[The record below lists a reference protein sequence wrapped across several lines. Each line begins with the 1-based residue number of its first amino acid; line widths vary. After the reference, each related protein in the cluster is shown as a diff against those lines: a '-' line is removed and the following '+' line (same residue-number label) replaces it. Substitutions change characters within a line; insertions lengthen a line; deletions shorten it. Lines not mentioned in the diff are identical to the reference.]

1 MYVMTNIVC
10 MIYIIINI
18 TARIETEIVF
28 DLKMRVL
35 KHTISQNSRQTFDE
49 MIAVAFPSLD

>member
-28 DLKMRVL
+28 DLK
-35 KHTISQNSRQTFDE
+35 
-49 MIAVAFPSLD
+49 